1 MQYLSKLNLLNFKNH
16 ENLELEFCPKIN
28 ALVGKNGVGKT
39 NVLDAVY
46 YLSMCKSYIN
56 GVDKHNIRFDSGFF
70 SIQGKFKHEKDSS
83 TVLCSVKAGAKK
95 VFKRNKVE
103 YEKLADHIGLYPVVF
118 ISPYD
123 GDLIAEGSEMRR
135 KWMDGIISQIDKKYL
150 ENLMNYNRVVE
161 QRNALLKQIHLGNQ
175 NTSELEI
182 WDAPMEQLGEKIY
195 ERRLVF
201 VDSFIPIF
209 EKYYQTI
216 GAETETVQMVYRSDF
231 GKGAFTSLLQSNLR
245 KDLAYQYSTVGI
257 HKDDLLFSL
266 NGNPVKKY
274 GSQGQ
279 QKSYVI
285 ALRLA
290 QYEYIAEICN
300 QKPVLL
306 LDDIFDK
313 LDSTRILKL
322 IDLVSS
328 DFFGQVIITDTESER
343 LELIFKE
350 RNAEFR
356 IFDIHSHPIPHE

>member
-1 MQYLSKLNLLNFKNH
+1 
-16 ENLELEFCPKIN
+16 
-28 ALVGKNGVGKT
+28 
-39 NVLDAVY
+39 
-46 YLSMCKSYIN
+46 
-56 GVDKHNIRFDSGFF
+56 
-70 SIQGKFKHEKDSS
+70 
-83 TVLCSVKAGAKK
+83 
-95 VFKRNKVE
+95 
-103 YEKLADHIGLYPVVF
+103 
-118 ISPYD
+118 
-123 GDLIAEGSEMRR
+123 
-135 KWMDGIISQIDKKYL
+135 
-150 ENLMNYNRVVE
+150 MNYNRVVE

-356 IFDIHSHPIPHE
+356 IFDIHSLPIPHE

>member
-1 MQYLSKLNLLNFKNH
+1 
-16 ENLELEFCPKIN
+16 
-28 ALVGKNGVGKT
+28 
-39 NVLDAVY
+39 
-46 YLSMCKSYIN
+46 
-56 GVDKHNIRFDSGFF
+56 
-70 SIQGKFKHEKDSS
+70 
-83 TVLCSVKAGAKK
+83 VKAGAKK

-313 LDSTRILKL
+313 LDSMRILKL

-356 IFDIHSHPIPHE
+356 IFDIHSLPIPHE